1 MEIKKKDLT
10 FRGKTID
17 ELKKLDVREFA
28 KLLKSI
34 PRRYTLRQFQKIELF
49 VKRAQKKQAMG
60 KKIKTHIR
68 DIVIVPQL
76 VGMNI
81 QVYNGKQ
88 YMPVEITIE
97 TLGHKL
103 GEFSPTRTKVRH
115 SKAGVGAS
123 KGTKNKA
130 KK

>member
-1 MEIKKKDLT
+1 MEMKKKEIT

-28 KLLKSI
+28 KLLRSI
-34 PRRYTLRQFQKIELF
+34 SRRYTLRQFQKIELF
-49 VKRAQKKQAMG
+49 VRRAQKKQASG
-60 KKIKTHIR
+60 KRIKTHIR

-81 QVYNGKQ
+81 QVYNGRQ
-88 YMPVEITIE
+88 YIPVEITIE

-103 GEFSPTRTKVRH
+103 GEFSPTRSKVKH
-115 SKAGVGAS
+115 SKSGVGAT

>member
-115 SKAGVGAS
+115 SKGGVGAS

>member
-1 MEIKKKDLT
+1 MEIKKKELT
-10 FRGKTID
+10 FRGKTIE

-28 KLLKSI
+28 KLLTSI

-49 VKRAQKKQAMG
+49 VRRAQKKQANG
-60 KKIKTHIR
+60 KKIRTHIR
-68 DIVIVPQL
+68 DIVVVPQL

-88 YMPVEITIE
+88 YTPVEITIE

>member
-1 MEIKKKDLT
+1 MEIKKKELT

-49 VKRAQKKQAMG
+49 VRRSQKKQEKG

-88 YMPVEITIE
+88 YVPVEITIE

-103 GEFSPTRTKVRH
+103 GEFAPTRNKVKH

>member
-10 FRGKTID
+10 FRGKTIE

-28 KLLKSI
+28 KLLRSI

-49 VKRAQKKQAMG
+49 VKRSQKKQEKG

-81 QVYNGKQ
+81 QVYNGKT
-88 YMPVEITIE
+88 YTPVEITIE

-103 GEFSPTRTKVRH
+103 GEFSPTRTKVKH
-115 SKAGVGAS
+115 SKSGVGAS
-123 KGTKNKA
+123 KATKTKA